1 MHVILFWPQK
11 LCFDQIEP
19 GSSMWWL
26 QSGMKCG
33 NLFLEVVLTKPRK
46 VNIVVIWLL
55 DLGFAFWMSDIPTPK
70 RYAWNL
76 GLEFT
81 KYFFFIFPSGTTE
94 FGYCD
99 QKY

>member
-1 MHVILFWPQK
+1 MHVILFGPQK

-19 GSSMWWL
+19 GSSM
-26 QSGMKCG
+26 
-33 NLFLEVVLTKPRK
+33 
-46 VNIVVIWLL
+46 IVVIWLL
-55 DLGFAFWMSDIPTPK
+55 DLGFAFWMSDIPTAK

-94 FGYCD
+94 FGYFD